1 MNISIYNINANFNVH
16 HGIKE
21 KFGRCTDIPQICVF
35 VYWGLGIANVTV
47 FPPRLKSM
55 QKFIFST
62 KRVIQRC

>member
-1 MNISIYNINANFNVH
+1 MQILMSIMALKKSL
-16 HGIKE
+16 G
-21 KFGRCTDIPQICVF
+21 DAQIFLKYVYF